1 MRIYYLLFLSLFCGN
16 VICSQTTNSA
26 YLCLGNSDLVLADFD
41 NCTSTFITST
51 PESLFDICQGDTDE
65 TLYGLKDERLYR
77 INIANGNV
85 NLLGDLTVIG
95 SSRNFRVTSLVKES
109 DGLLLGVNQN
119 SIGELFRIDVS
130 AMTAT
135 NLGSTGFESAG
146 DLTFLNGN
154 LYLSADDD
162 ELVVVDINNP
172 SNSTLVGSMNGSGI
186 GSIFGVVTVITAD
199 PCAADPTYGLIATGG
214 RSMAV
219 VDPTTGA
226 LSISC
231 SNLVNE
237 NIFGAAEV
245 NSDVICSINLDILG
259 DGEEDPSFCGTATPI
274 LTTEADPLT
283 PIGTYSYEWRE
294 QGNSGVLSTNE
305 DYTPT
310 VTTTTTY
317 ECTVIDSG
325 RAAPD
330 NIAIDR
336 ITVTIHP
343 LPNYTSPGTII
354 AHSFYEL
361 PAITGANIP
370 ANAAYYTLPNGNGT
384 PYNIGDQVQES
395 NFSSNPVTLYV
406 FGTDANNCDLTGQFT
421 LEFAT
426 AQVVIDP
433 RPANGIIEVCNG
445 DQITITARP
454 IPFNAYGSYTYNWDD
469 GLGTSFSD
477 TASITVT
484 PTQDTTISVTI
495 NDSGILNGNGM
506 GGDMIPVVVSFL
518 DVDDVPDELAA
529 NGSFIFPPITGTDLT
544 TPSPRY
550 SLNPG
555 GVGPFFD
562 PGDTV
567 TAADFTSLPA
577 RIYIYD
583 NDGVCVDEEDF
594 LLDFVQDLTVSI
606 TPSRAESCPG
616 ETISFSAIAD
626 PVDPV
631 GTYSYEWR
639 VLGTTAVIGTSREL
653 DYAAN
658 STLELECTVI
668 DSGISGASGTA
679 VATVEVEVTPQ
690 PSVGM
695 LPDETVTNTFTFP
708 TIPGTNLTGNERFY
722 LQSGGMG
729 SPFQA
734 GDRVNIT
741 NFTSLPVTIYVYDAV
756 SGCSSQTDFELDIL
770 PVNLTLDLSASSLD
784 VCEGTSVDFTA
795 TVNPTDPT
803 DRYIFTWILDGTTI
817 ADAGPSVTITPLS
830 PSSTIRCVVQDPGIA
845 GSPDSDF
852 EDIVINVTPAIMI
865 DDPGDQI
872 VTGSFTFPSPSGI
885 NLTSSIFYNTV
896 ATGTGTTFL
905 VGDTVTAADF
915 TSLPVELFILDSNGA
930 CDDVESFFLDFD
942 NVVPSITIVSS
953 GNQICEGDEVT
964 LTAVVDP
971 PRAVG
976 SYLAEWSELGGGPV
990 LGTDLVL
997 TVSPTV
1003 DTDYQIVIID
1013 TGLSSSSNSA
1023 LATVS
1028 ITVDAVPEIAQQD
1041 DIVFLDQYML
1051 PEIDGV
1057 NLSGSQA
1064 YFSEPNGGGTRYE
1077 SGEIFTYDP
1086 DTSYPIRLYLYDSS
1100 TNGCFDEKSFLL
1112 TILEPLPE
1120 LFYVPQVL
1128 TPNRD
1133 GYHDIWN
1140 VEILNQEVTIPYVYI
1155 YDRYGKLL
1163 QQIVPGGFGWD
1174 GTLNDLPLPSSS
1186 YWYQFTYTFRGSA
1199 VEERGYFALKR

>member
-1 MRIYYLLFLSLFCGN
+1 MRLLLFFAILISGLFVCGQ
-16 VICSQTTNSA
+16 STNSA
-26 YLCLGNSDLVLADFD
+26 YLCLANRDIVLADFD
-41 NCTSTFITST
+41 TCTSTFIAST
-51 PESLFDICQGDTDE
+51 PESLFDISQGDTDD
-65 TLYGLKDERLYR
+65 TLYGIKDESIYR
-77 INIANGNV
+77 INTTNGNV
-85 NLLGDLTVIG
+85 TLLGSLNLLGFT
-95 SSRNFRVTSLVKES
+95 RTFRVTSLVKES
-109 DGLLLGVNQN
+109 NGILLGINR
-119 SIGELFRIDVS
+119 SSRGELFRIDVS
-130 AMTAT
+130 SLTAT
-135 NLGSTGFESAG
+135 LVGETGFESAG

-154 LYLSADDD
+154 LYLSSPNSG
-162 ELVVVDINNP
+162 LVLIDLVDL
-172 SNSTLVGSMNGSGI
+172 SQSSYVGRMNLGSQN
-186 GSIFGVVTVITAD
+186 IFGVVTVITAN
-199 PCAADPTYGLIATGG
+199 PCAANPTFDLIATGG
-214 RSMAV
+214 TDAGV
-219 VDPTTGA
+219 VNPNDATTTF
-226 LSISC
+226 LC
-231 SNLVNE
+231 SNIVSSD
-237 NIFGAAEV
+237 IFGAAEV
-245 NSDVICSINLDILG
+245 NSDVICSIDLNILG
-259 DGEEDPSFCGTATPI
+259 DGQEDPSYCGTATPL
-274 LTTEADPLT
+274 LTTDADPLT
-283 PIGTYSYEWRE
+283 PIGTYIYEWRE
-294 QGNSGVLSTNE
+294 LGISTVLSTNDE
-305 DYTPT
+305 YSPT
-310 VTTTTTY
+310 VSTTTTF
-317 ECTVIDSG
+317 ECTIIDTG

-330 NIAIDR
+330 NIATDR

-343 LPNYTSPGTII
+343 LPNYTPPGTII

-361 PAITGANIP
+361 PAITGTNVP
-370 ANAAYYTLPNGNGT
+370 ANAAYYTLPDGNGT
-384 PYNIGDQVQES
+384 LYNIGDQVQEN
-395 NFSSNPVTLYV
+395 NFSSNPVILYV
-406 FGTDANNCDLTGQFT
+406 FGTDANGCDLTGQFT

-433 RPANGIIEVCNG
+433 RPASGIIEVCNG

-454 IPFNAYGSYTYNWDD
+454 IPFNAYGNYTYNWDD
-469 GLGTSFSD
+469 GLGTSLPNTS
-477 TASITVT
+477 TITVT
-484 PTQDTTISVTI
+484 PTQDTTFSVTI
-495 NDSGILNGNGM
+495 NDSGIINGDGM
-506 GGDMIPVVVSFL
+506 GGDMIPVDVSFL

-562 PGDTV
+562 PGDIV

-594 LLDFVQDLTVSI
+594 LLDFIQDLTVSI

-616 ETISFSAIAD
+616 ETLSFLAIAD

-639 VLGTTAVIGTSREL
+639 VLGSTAVIGTLREL
-653 DYAAN
+653 DYASN
-658 STLELECTVI
+658 STLDLECTVI

-695 LPDETVTNTFTFP
+695 LPDVTVINTFTFP

-722 LQSGGMG
+722 LQSGGVG

-734 GDRVNIT
+734 GDMVNRN

-817 ADAGPSVTITPLS
+817 ADTSPSVTITPVS
-830 PSSTIRCVVQDPGIA
+830 PNSTIRCVVQDPGIA
-845 GSPDSDF
+845 GAPDSAF
-852 EDIVINVTPAIMI
+852 QEIVINVTPAIAI
-865 DDPGDQI
+865 DDPVDQI
-872 VTGSFTFPSPSGI
+872 VTGSYTFPSPSGS
-885 NLTSSIFYNTV
+885 NLTSSVSYNTDS
-896 ATGTGTTFL
+896 TGTGTTFL

-915 TSLPVELFILDSNGA
+915 TTLPVEIFVIDSNGA
-930 CDDVESFFLDFD
+930 CDAVESFFLDFD
-942 NVVPSITIVSS
+942 DVVPSVSILSS

-964 LTAVVDP
+964 LTAEISP
-971 PRAVG
+971 LTPVG
-976 SYLAEWSELGGGPV
+976 SYLVEWSEVGAGPV
-990 LGTDLVL
+990 LGTDLLL

-1013 TGLSSSSNSA
+1013 TGLSSSSNRAQAS
-1023 LATVS
+1023 VS
-1028 ITVDAVPEIAQQD
+1028 ITVDAVPEIAQQED
-1041 DIVFLDQYML
+1041 VVFQDQYTL
-1051 PEIDGV
+1051 PVIDGS

-1064 YFSEPNGGGTRYE
+1064 YYSEPNAAGTRYE

-1086 DTSYPIRLYLYDSS
+1086 DAVYPIRLYLYDSS

-1112 TILEPLPE
+1112 TILEPIPE

-1133 GYHDIWN
+1133 GYHDTWN
-1140 VEILNQEVTIPYVYI
+1140 VEILNEEVAIPYVYI

-1163 QQIVPGGFGWD
+1163 KTIVPGGFGWV
-1174 GTLNDLPLPSSS
+1174 GTFNELPLPSSS
-1186 YWYQFTYTFRGSA
+1186 YWYQFTYTYRGTA
-1199 VEERGYFALKR
+1199 TEQRGYFALKR